1 LLLQAPAAGALLLAR
16 LLLALDLLALLLL
29 VLDLLVS
36 HRVGPVGEG
45 SGRTTSLRAAAG
57 ARACGAIDAREGR
70 GARSEGEGKERVRGC
85 G

>member
-16 LLLALDLLALLLL
+16 LLLALDLLALLL
-29 VLDLLVS
+29 VLDLLAS
-36 HRVGPVGEG
+36 HRVRPVGEG